1 MYMGGDEPRSGA
13 NRLIHSWKTR
23 CISELWMQDCALLE
37 SLESAPIH
45 PLIGRECDRGLPKRP
60 YNGICQE
67 LNPSTGTQRNAHSL
81 KAMTTLVNNG
91 LASLVMYPKSL

>member
-1 MYMGGDEPRSGA
+1 
-13 NRLIHSWKTR
+13 
-23 CISELWMQDCALLE
+23 MQDCALLE

-45 PLIGRECDRGLPKRP
+45 PLNGRECDRGLPKRP

-67 LNPSTGTQRNAHSL
+67 LNRSTSTKRSAHSL

-91 LASLVMYPKSL
+91 PAVMYPKCLICTRKTGRAKSNTLEMLVRGWIA